1 LEGTKEQEVS
11 TKSDIESVGTSFSLD
26 KMLHTRRLTVEAVH
40 HIAAKI
46 EPGMTERASR
56 KIALSTLASMGL
68 RRGWHPALVRFGE
81 NTTKDFLDRSNLD
94 ITLGENDI
102 FFVDIGPIFGDT
114 EGDAGD
120 TFVEGD
126 NPEHHRIKRDVREIW
141 NLARTDW
148 FELGL
153 TGRDLYNTAQRYSA
167 ERGWKLNFELAGHR
181 LSDYPHHAHYSGS
194 MGEVDIVPSSD
205 LWVLEI
211 HVAHPE
217 GTFGAFFEDTL
228 LVDQGLA

>member
-1 LEGTKEQEVS
+1 VSTPSGLEG
-11 TKSDIESVGTSFSLD
+11 VGASFSID
-26 KMLHTRRLTVEAVH
+26 KMLHTRRLTVDAVH
-40 HIAAKI
+40 AIAGSV

-56 KIALSTLASMGL
+56 ATALGILSSMGL

-120 TFVEGD
+120 TFVVGT

-141 NLARTDW
+141 NLTRADW
-148 FELGL
+148 FTLGL
-153 TGRDLYNTAQRYSA
+153 TGRNLYNAALGYSV
-167 ERGWKLNFELAGHR
+167 ERGWKLNFELTGHR
-181 LSDYPHHAHYSGS
+181 LSDYPHKAHYGGS
-194 MGEVDIVPSSD
+194 MAEVDIVPSPD

-211 HVAHPE
+211 HIAHPD
-217 GTFGAFFEDTL
+217 GKFGAFYEDTL
-228 LVDQGLA
+228 LVDQSV